1 MSLRNR
7 TLHPVSTSGL
17 LILASDG
24 MLLEGNLSLDALA
37 DTVLLTELAIQPVQR
52 ILVLWQQYQSIPE
65 NLCKFPSEK
74 LKEISN
80 SHPLEIK
87 GDILLKNFSF

>member
-1 MSLRNR
+1 
-7 TLHPVSTSGL
+7 
-17 LILASDG
+17 

-37 DTVLLTELAIQPVQR
+37 ATVLLTELAIQPVQR
-52 ILVLWQQYQSIPE
+52 ILVLWQQYQSIPVAKKSIE
-65 NLCKFPSEK
+65 SLQSFPLEK

-87 GDILLKNFSF
+87 GDILLKNFSL

>member
-1 MSLRNR
+1 
-7 TLHPVSTSGL
+7 
-17 LILASDG
+17 

-65 NLCKFPSEK
+65 NLC
-74 LKEISN
+74 N
-80 SHPLEIK
+80 HSHQ
-87 GDILLKNFSF
+87 KN